1 MNAGY
6 VTVVLRHP
14 ANSVNGSV
22 PLKRTAAIRA
32 NYAKVA
38 VKRKERED
46 AFRACMHVV
55 RGAPQGFVPTGY
67 RIVWYYKG
75 VRPDADNI
83 VARCKHYLDG
93 CALAFGVNDATWEFG
108 GVQRVHD
115 SARGGEV
122 EIVFS
127 DVRCTMDDV
136 RCGNSA
142 PAAREKGGEDD

>member
-1 MNAGY
+1 MNADY

-22 PLKRTAAIRA
+22 PLKKTAAIRA

-38 VKRKERED
+38 VKKKERND
-46 AFRACMHVV
+46 AFVAGLHALRKLK
-55 RGAPQGFVPTGY
+55 QGFMPTGY

-108 GVQRVHD
+108 GVQRVND
-115 SARGGEV
+115 KERGGEV
-122 EIVFS
+122 EIIFTE
-127 DVRCTMDDV
+127 D
-136 RCGNSA
+136 
-142 PAAREKGGEDD
+142 EKGGDDA